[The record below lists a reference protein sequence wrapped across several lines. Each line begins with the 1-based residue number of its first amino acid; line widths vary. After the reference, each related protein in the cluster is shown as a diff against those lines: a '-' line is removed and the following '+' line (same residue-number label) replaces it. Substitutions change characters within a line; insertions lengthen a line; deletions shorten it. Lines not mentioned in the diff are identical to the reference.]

1 MRTPMPSLDGAA
13 AWVNGPAPTVEDLA
27 NHPVLVHFWS
37 VSCYICHNVADV
49 VAGWRDKYEPL
60 GLKVIAIHQPRN
72 PDELDVQKVT
82 ADAHGEM
89 GITQPLAIDNTHAI
103 VKAFEN
109 EFVPAYYLFD
119 AKHELIHRQAG
130 DRGFER
136 LEAKIDEA
144 LAAAGGAAEPEST
157 QAVA

>member
-1 MRTPMPSLDGAA
+1 MPLRMRTPLPSLDGAEV
-13 AWVNGPAPTVEDLA
+13 WENGGKPSAEELA
-27 NHPVLVHFWS
+27 GAPVLVHFWS
-37 VSCYICHNVADV
+37 VSCYICQNVADV
-49 VAGWRDKYEPL
+49 VSGWRDKYGPR

-72 PDELDVQKVT
+72 PEELDVAKVT

-89 GITQPLAIDNTHAI
+89 GITQPLGIDNTHAV

-119 AKHELIHRQAG
+119 RNHELIHRQAG

-136 LEAKIDEA
+136 LEAKIEEA
-144 LAAAGGAAEPEST
+144 LAPEA
-157 QAVA
+157 QPAQ

>member
-1 MRTPMPSLDGAA
+1 MPLRLKTPMPSLDGIAD
-13 AWVNGPAPTVEDLA
+13 WENGGRPSDEELA
-27 NHPVLVHFWS
+27 GHPVLVHFWS

-49 VAGWRDKYEPL
+49 VSGWRDKYEPR
-60 GLKVIAIHQPRN
+60 GLKVIAIHQPRG
-72 PDELDVQKVT
+72 PEELDVAKVT

-89 GITQPLAIDNTHAI
+89 GITQPLGIDNTHAV

-119 AKHELIHRQAG
+119 ANHELVHRQAG

-136 LEAKIDEA
+136 LETKIEEVLSGEA
-144 LAAAGGAAEPEST
+144 QAAG
-157 QAVA
+157 

>member
-1 MRTPMPSLDGAA
+1 MPLRLKTPMPSLDGIAD
-13 AWVNGPAPTVEDLA
+13 WENGGRPSDEELA
-27 NHPVLVHFWS
+27 GHPVLVHFWS

-49 VAGWRDKYEPL
+49 VSGWRDKYEPR
-60 GLKVIAIHQPRN
+60 GLKVIAIHQPRG
-72 PDELDVQKVT
+72 PEELDVAKVT

-89 GITQPLAIDNTHAI
+89 GITQPLGIDNTHAV

-119 AKHELIHRQAG
+119 ANHELVHRQAG

-136 LEAKIDEA
+136 LESKIEEVLSGEA
-144 LAAAGGAAEPEST
+144 QAAG
-157 QAVA
+157 

>member
-1 MRTPMPSLDGAA
+1 MPSLDGIAD
-13 AWVNGPAPTVEDLA
+13 WENGGRPSDEELA
-27 NHPVLVHFWS
+27 GHPVLVHFWS

-49 VAGWRDKYEPL
+49 VSGWRDKYEPR
-60 GLKVIAIHQPRN
+60 GLKVIAIHQPRG
-72 PDELDVQKVT
+72 PEELDVAKVT

-89 GITQPLAIDNTHAI
+89 GITQPLGIDNTHAV

-119 AKHELIHRQAG
+119 ANHELVHRQAG

-136 LEAKIDEA
+136 LESKIEEVLSGEA
-144 LAAAGGAAEPEST
+144 QAAG
-157 QAVA
+157 